1 MYVQRW
7 VDVIVVS
14 LQNLW
19 ALVIGVLPNLLG
31 ALLVLIIGLIVA
43 AGLERLVERLVFY
56 LRIDALLEKMGV
68 GAYLQRANLQLNVGH
83 FLGKIVYWFMVVAFL
98 LAASDIL
105 SFTALSGFLQDVLL
119 YIPNVLIAALIL
131 LAAVVV
137 ANFLKGLVLASVLG
151 AKLHAAKFL
160 GSATWWVIMVF
171 GLLTAAAQ
179 LNIAVAIINTLITGL
194 IAMLALAGGLAF
206 GLGGRDAAARW
217 IAKMETEARH

>member
-1 MYVQRW
+1 MYVQGW

-19 ALVIGVLPNLLG
+19 ALVIGFLPNLLG
-31 ALLVLIIGLIVA
+31 ALLVLVIGLIVA

-98 LAASDIL
+98 LASSDIL

-137 ANFLKGLVLASVLG
+137 ANFMKGLVLASVLG

-160 GSATWWVIMVF
+160 GAATWWVIMVF

-179 LNIAVAIINTLITGL
+179 LNIAVAIINTLITGM

-217 IAKMETEARH
+217 ISKMENEVRH